1 MFTNHLQTAYNQD
14 KSLNV
19 SDLNVYTWMAFGLN
33 PAFSRPGNIWRA
45 VAKVMIF

>member
-1 MFTNHLQTAYNQD
+1 MFTNHLQTGYNPN
-14 KSLNV
+14 KSLNA

-33 PAFSRPGNIWRA
+33 PAFSGPGNICRT